1 MNELLQRYESIR
13 LELAKLTYDHDRLEL
28 DTKIGIATDKL
39 NYEQEAHKSTEAKTL
54 AELEHKEA
62 SQALLELEHQIA
74 KYKTEKQI
82 LEYQIQY
89 GMKQYE

>member
-28 DTKIGIATDKL
+28 DTKIGIAKDKVS
-39 NYEQEAHKSTEAKTL
+39 YEKEGCKSTEAKTL

-62 SQALLELEHQIA
+62 SQA

-82 LEYQIQY
+82 LEYKIQY